1 MKVILT
7 SDLDR
12 IGDLGDVLEV
22 KSGFARNYLF
32 PKQFAIPVTPHNLS
46 VMEAR
51 RKKHEKKL
59 ALEKLSAEEQ
69 KKKLEALTL
78 TFTKKSGENDVL
90 FGSVTLS
97 EIEEKLV
104 AAGVTIERKR
114 LHLAEPI
121 KRLGQFTVVLKLFR
135 DVEAAVKIVVEKEG
149 EEATPAV

>member
-32 PKQFAIPVTPHNLS
+32 PKQYAIPVTPHNLS
-46 VMEAR
+46 VMESR

-59 ALEKLSAEEQ
+59 AIERLSAEEQ
-69 KKKLEALTL
+69 KKKIEALTL

-90 FGSVTLS
+90 FGSVTTT
-97 EIEEKLV
+97 EIEEKLGE
-104 AAGVTIERKR
+104 AGVTIERKR
-114 LHLAEPI
+114 IHLAEPI
-121 KRLGQFTVVLKLFR
+121 KRIGQYTCVLKLFR
-135 DVEAAVKIVVEKEG
+135 DVEAEVKIVVDKEG
-149 EEATPAV
+149 EEAAPEV